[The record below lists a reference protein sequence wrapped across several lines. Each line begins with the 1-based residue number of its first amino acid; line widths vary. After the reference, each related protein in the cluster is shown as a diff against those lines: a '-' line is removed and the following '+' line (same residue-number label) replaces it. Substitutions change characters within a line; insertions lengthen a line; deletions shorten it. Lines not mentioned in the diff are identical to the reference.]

1 MTKISGTLDEDLSMF
16 YCCWQLKSP

>member
-16 YCCWQLKSP
+16 YCCWQVKSP